1 MGLFG
6 KLKNILFEDDDEVE
20 EMPVYTKEEVEE
32 VKEEVPAEPVK
43 PVAPVPMEPVQQSR
57 LKNVKRDID
66 MTFEEEDVLDEI
78 PGAFDNVL
86 PQVKEEPKKEEEVKP
101 AVEEKS
107 IFPSFD
113 EMEFERANPR
123 INHEESK
130 PQPKEVVR
138 RIDLPVLDNSN
149 PVNVRQAN
157 NNFSSTKVSEEQ
169 RDPDRYKINTGTI
182 VNGKKPFTP
191 SPVISPVYGILD
203 KNYTKDDIVDRKGGL
218 KREKTNKAPLK
229 KERTIED
236 AENSLVEDVEISV
249 ESIRK
254 KAYGDE
260 IELPKVHNKHE
271 KIKDVPEEKVVEE
284 VIEEIK
290 PNKVTKPS
298 EEVYKEVEA
307 QEEPDLDVE
316 EVIEEEIIEETPSI
330 EEQIEDEK
338 FDVSDE
344 VDSVIEEV
352 VPEAKDENQEKKKLK
367 VMDDLEK
374 TSTLKILDD
383 IEKELNSIK
392 PISKEAEAEED
403 AIVKEHEK
411 SLDDTLEN
419 DLFNL
424 IDSMYEEGDEE
435 DD

>member
-32 VKEEVPAEPVK
+32 VKEEVPVEPVK
-43 PVAPVPMEPVQQSR
+43 PIVPEVPEVQQPTR
-57 LKNVKRDID
+57 FKNVKRDID
-66 MTFEEEDVLDEI
+66 MTFEEEDVLGEI
-78 PGAFDNVL
+78 PGAFDNVV
-86 PQVKEEPKKEEEVKP
+86 PQIKEEPKPQVEVKP
-101 AVEEKS
+101 VEEKRS

-123 INHEESK
+123 VNHE
-130 PQPKEVVR
+130 PKEIVR
-138 RIDLPVLDNSN
+138 KVDVPVTDNN

-157 NNFSSTKVSEEQ
+157 NNFSSTEVSEEQ

-203 KNYTKDDIVDRKGGL
+203 KNYTKDEIVDRKGGL
-218 KREKTNKAPLK
+218 KRERTNKPLK

-236 AENSLVEDVEISV
+236 AENSMFEEEEISV

-260 IELPKVHNKHE
+260 IELPKVHKKE
-271 KIKDVPEEKVVEE
+271 VEE
-284 VIEEIK
+284 VTIEEDIPEVK
-290 PNKVTKPS
+290 AEKVSKPS
-298 EEVYKEVEA
+298 EEVYREVE
-307 QEEPDLDVE
+307 EEP
-316 EVIEEEIIEETPSI
+316 EVIEEVIPEVEETPSI
-330 EEQIEDEK
+330 EDQIEEENY
-338 FDVSDE
+338 DVSEE
-344 VDSVIEEV
+344 VDQVIEEV
-352 VPEAKDENQEKKKLK
+352 VPEAKEEKTEKKKMK

-392 PISKEAEAEED
+392 PISKEAEEEENKE
-403 AIVKEHEK
+403 IKEHEK

-424 IDSMYEEGDEE
+424 IDSMYEEGDE
-435 DD
+435 DDD

>member
-20 EMPVYTKEEVEE
+20 EMPVYTKEEIEEEEPAPAEE
-32 VKEEVPAEPVK
+32 VKVEPVTQR
-43 PVAPVPMEPVQQSR
+43 VGTVSEPTR
-57 LKNVKRDID
+57 FKNVKRDLDI
-66 MTFEEEDVLDEI
+66 TFDEEDDVLGEI
-78 PGAFDNVL
+78 PGAYENNVPKEEL
-86 PQVKEEPKKEEEVKP
+86 KKEEPVVVPEEPKKEER
-101 AVEEKS
+101 S

-113 EMEFERANPR
+113 EAEFERLNAHI
-123 INHEESK
+123 INNENRSMQREEA
-130 PQPKEVVR
+130 R
-138 RIDLPVLDNSN
+138 RAEAGVENT
-149 PVNVRQAN
+149 VARQAN
-157 NNFSSTKVSEEQ
+157 NNFSATNVSET

-182 VNGKKPFTP
+182 VNGKKPFVP

-218 KREKTNKAPLK
+218 KRDRTTKPPVKLKTIQEAEEEVEAPEVNL
-229 KERTIED
+229 E
-236 AENSLVEDVEISV
+236 AV
-249 ESIRK
+249 RK

-260 IELPKVHNKHE
+260 IELPR
-271 KIKDVPEEKVVEE
+271 VEE
-284 VIEEIK
+284 PKKEEVK
-290 PNKVTKPS
+290 ETKPS
-298 EEVYKEVEA
+298 EEVYNELPEAVEETPVKEEV
-307 QEEPDLDVE
+307 PVE
-316 EVIEEEIIEETPSI
+316 EVKSI
-330 EEQIEDEK
+330 EEQIEEENFEVDEK
-338 FDVSDE
+338 DLE
-344 VDSVIEEV
+344 VKEEEV
-352 VPEAKDENQEKKKLK
+352 PEVEAEKVEKKKPK

-403 AIVKEHEK
+403 ADIKEHEVTM
-411 SLDDTLEN
+411 DDTLEN